1 MPFINLCLDR
11 REPLIKAV
19 LFDRDGKSVAEYG
32 YRDID
37 LIEIKGTVRIDYS
50 AFVFPKNML
59 CISIESDEKVEVVGR
74 VLKIG

>member
-11 REPLIKAV
+11 REPLIRLI
-19 LFDRDGKSVAEYG
+19 LFDRDGKSIAEYG

-59 CISIESDEKVEVVGR
+59 CISIESDERVEAVGR